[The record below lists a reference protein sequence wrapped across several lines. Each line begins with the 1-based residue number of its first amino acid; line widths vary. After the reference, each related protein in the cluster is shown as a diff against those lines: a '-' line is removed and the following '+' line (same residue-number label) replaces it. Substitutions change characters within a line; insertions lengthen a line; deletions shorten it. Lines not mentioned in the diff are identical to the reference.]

1 MTMKQTLDI
10 YELLDGAGV
19 DGKEIKAMFAPFAAQ
34 GVEVTVTTVA
44 NEEDATRTT
53 DFIRIL
59 IPGRNGA
66 TSGGTAPTIG
76 LIGRCGAMGAR
87 PHRIGLVSDADG
99 VLAALVCAL
108 KLSHMKAK
116 GDAIEGDALVTTH
129 LSLDASITPREPV
142 DFMGMPVSSALMN
155 LHEVDPAMD
164 AILSFDTSRGNRII
178 KQRGYA
184 ISPTIKE
191 GYILRVSNDLVSVME
206 TVSGRPAVTFPITMQ
221 DITPYDN
228 GLYHFNSIMQPC
240 VATSAPVVGVALIAQ
255 AIVAGSD
262 SGASQEIDIAAAARF
277 GVEVAKQFTWGRC
290 AFHSATEFAQM
301 RKMYGPMTILQT
313 MGNPGV

>member
-10 YELLDGAGV
+10 YELLDGANV

-66 TSGGTAPTIG
+66 TSGVTAPTIG

-108 KLSHMKAK
+108 KMAPMNANT
-116 GDAIEGDALVTTH
+116 DTT
-129 LSLDASITPREPV
+129 
-142 DFMGMPVSSALMN
+142 
-155 LHEVDPAMD
+155 
-164 AILSFDTSRGNRII
+164 
-178 KQRGYA
+178 QR
-184 ISPTIKE
+184 
-191 GYILRVSNDLVSVME
+191 
-206 TVSGRPAVTFPITMQ
+206 
-221 DITPYDN
+221 
-228 GLYHFNSIMQPC
+228 
-240 VATSAPVVGVALIAQ
+240 
-255 AIVAGSD
+255 
-262 SGASQEIDIAAAARF
+262 
-277 GVEVAKQFTWGRC
+277 
-290 AFHSATEFAQM
+290 
-301 RKMYGPMTILQT
+301 
-313 MGNPGV
+313 